1 MGRTRTETRVF
12 SVNLEYSR
20 EMIGTVSG
28 LARLVAA
35 LEGVQNANA
44 PNLKSPNPKR
54 PIQAMVA
61 INATANNVAG
71 QMRRKI
77 MTPDS
82 IFAAAVE
89 ANGSSTTKP
98 SVGVRCRPG
107 Q

>member
-1 MGRTRTETRVF
+1 MGQTRTEARVF
-12 SVNLEYSR
+12 RVNLKYSR

-28 LARLVAA
+28 RARLVAA
-35 LEGVQNANA
+35 LEDVQNANA
-44 PNLKSPNPKR
+44 PNLKSPKPKR

-77 MTPDS
+77 TTRAPFS
-82 IFAAAVE
+82 QP
-89 ANGSSTTKP
+89 STNKP
-98 SVGVRCRPG
+98 SIGVRCRPG